1 MDKKRNKTI
10 LLNSLIFVFCVV
22 IIILYCL
29 VPPAKK
35 PEVAK
40 LQTYQV
46 VFDTDGGT
54 IISSVS
60 VEEGHSIEAPP
71 TPTKEGYIF
80 DGWVVDDVSYDFSQ
94 IISGDVVLKARWREV
109 APDTVIYTVRFETEG
124 GTTYPEQFIEEN
136 GKVVQPSEPV
146 RDGYKFVEWQVDG
159 NPYNFDNPVTSNL
172 TIVAKWEEED
182 ENKTYTV
189 TFDLN
194 GGTGSKPAN
203 QTIKTGERASVPS
216 ERPTRDKYR
225 FLGWSTNRN
234 ASSPNIEAVT
244 IRNDTTFYALWQ
256 STVKTYT
263 VTINLDGG
271 SGCGSSQKVEEGG
284 HPTGCTNITKPNH
297 TFAHWTS
304 GGRDYSRLDQITVN
318 SDISV
323 YAVWNQNQQYSYTL
337 TYNYGIGGSGN
348 CSSPQTYTGYE
359 TSHSFNLCTPSAPTF
374 YTFNGWYNGNNK
386 VNNPYT
392 MNANGTNNGVTLT
405 AHYDAARYTVSC
417 SINEG
422 TTHGD
427 SVTCNTSIS
436 PSDSSL
442 VIVSSGTTMDKG
454 YAFGTPMQIATYS
467 NTSNLKICKSNSL
480 EGKRYKT
487 CVDNSNVTY
496 NSAS

>member
-194 GGTGSKPAN
+194 GGNGSKPAN
-203 QTIKTGERASVPS
+203 QTVKTGESATVPS
-216 ERPTRDKYR
+216 ERPTHSNRYYI
-225 FLGWSTNRN
+225 FNGWSTSRN
-234 ASSPNIEAVT
+234 AKSANIEAVK
-244 IRNDTTFYALWQ
+244 IRNDTTFYAVWQ
-256 STVKTYT
+256 DTTPTWNVRIELNSSDARAGSNCSLNQS
-263 VTINLDGG
+263 VTP
-271 SGCGSSQKVEEGG
+271 GG
-284 HPTGCTNITKPNH
+284 HPSGCANVSRPGYKFTVWTYLGRTYKTLDAITIDSEP
-297 TFAHWTS
+297 S
-304 GGRDYSRLDQITVN
+304 N
-318 SDISV
+318 SNPI
-323 YAVWNQNQQYSYTL
+323 YAQWEKVETYTYTL
-337 TYNYGIGGSGN
+337 TYNGGPGCTNYSTETTQSPYTY
-348 CSSPQTYTGYE
+348 SS
-359 TSHSFNLCTPSAPTF
+359 LCTPTAQAFKTF
-374 YTFNGWYNGNNK
+374 RGWALSNNSTSPVSSVTFDSSHKSYSLYALFDTKN
-386 VNNPYT
+386 
-392 MNANGTNNGVTLT
+392 
-405 AHYDAARYTVSC
+405 YTVTCTHPIDSNSGQADTTSC
-417 SINEG
+417 RFG
-422 TTHGD
+422 
-427 SVTCNTSIS
+427 IS
-436 PSDSSL
+436 PNDSGLHIEYTNENGKIRTINVGDEKDASFFL
-442 VIVSSGTTMDKG
+442 
-454 YAFGTPMQIATYS
+454 QYS
-467 NTSNLKICKSNSL
+467 YRVCNSN
-480 EGKRYKT
+480 GA
-487 CVDNSNVTY
+487 CVDATRGNV
-496 NSAS
+496 

>member
-54 IISSVS
+54 IISSIS

-194 GGTGSKPAN
+194 GGNGSKPAN
-203 QTIKTGERASVPS
+203 QTVKTGERATVPS
-216 ERPTRDKYR
+216 ERPTKDKNR
-225 FLGWSTNRN
+225 FLGWSTSRN
-234 ASSPNIEAVT
+234 AYSPNIEAVT
-244 IRNDTTFYALWQ
+244 IRNDTTFYAVWQ

-263 VTINLDGG
+263 VNINLDGG

-284 HPTGCTNITKPNH
+284 HPTGCTSITKPNH

-304 GGRDYSRLDQITVN
+304 GGRDYARLDQITVN
-318 SDISV
+318 SDMSV
-323 YAVWNQNQQYSYTL
+323 YAVWNENTKYNYTL
-337 TYNYGIGGSGN
+337 TLTGASGGN
-348 CSSPQTYTGYE
+348 CPGNGTYTYSGYE
-359 TSHSFNLCTPSAPTF
+359 NYHDFSLCTPEQRTF
-374 YTFNGWYNGNNK
+374 YTFDGWFRNGSK
-386 VNNPYT
+386 VNNPYR
-392 MNANGTNNGVTLT
+392 MSASGTNNS
-405 AHYDAARYTVSC
+405 A
-417 SINEG
+417 
-422 TTHGD
+422 
-427 SVTCNTSIS
+427 
-436 PSDSSL
+436 
-442 VIVSSGTTMDKG
+442 
-454 YAFGTPMQIATYS
+454 
-467 NTSNLKICKSNSL
+467 SL
-480 EGKRYKT
+480 EGRYSATKYTVTCTDVKNSNGATTNRCTMSYSPTVSGGVVKT
-487 CVDNSNVTY
+487 TNGQEVDLSRQYPHSFGQQNSFVICVGNTCTDPDNVTY
-496 NSAS
+496 RFVG